1 MYFPIL
7 ITTSIVNNTPVN
19 LAMTQPITDYIATAL
34 SIVLFIVAYKKYF
47 VAKDDTSVAD

>member
-1 MYFPIL
+1 MVTISYIIL
-7 ITTSIVNNTPVN
+7 IRPVN